1 MKANY
6 YRFLFK
12 NTNDGIMNT
21 GSIVNTKMDERF
33 QFCYLSGAS
42 AENTDNGN
50 GIDESGEEVNGLP
63 EVLDML
69 VIADFEPR
77 YLEKALKLLK
87 NTKAER
93 VLLPKCD
100 EDVRTKLING
110 LSDEENCGQAL
121 ELIKE
126 PEAVLKR
133 EGAVKIYELGEGETF
148 RAEFSGFKVK
158 VSCYGKGENAS
169 LVMYYGPAD
178 KETKDSES
186 MFTVKSFTNDM
197 KCSMCVDGENH
208 HCAMKCCLYN
218 DYDICRRHSEKD
230 CEQYILG
237 TLLLGN
243 VKLEE
248 CGQEILRDF
257 NEEIGGLRVMSVPG
271 GGAKENWDK
280 MFFEKTMEIFNKS
293 NPETAH
299 FKQYFVVPSCKKTSA
314 QTLMDISASDPYH
327 QLVMTSK
334 AYGICASGYLKS
346 RMD

>member
-6 YRFLFK
+6 YRFLFE
-12 NTNDGIMNT
+12 NTNDGIVNT
-21 GSIVNTKMDERF
+21 GSIVDTEKDEKF
-33 QFCYLSGAS
+33 QFCYLSGA
-42 AENTDNGN
+42 AAVKADEGN
-50 GIDESGEEVNGLP
+50 DIDESVEVVNGLP

-69 VIADFEPR
+69 VIADFEPH

-87 NTKAER
+87 KTKAEK

-100 EDVRTKLING
+100 EDVRAKLVKS
-110 LSDEENCGQAL
+110 LSDEEHCDQAI

-148 RAEFSGFKVK
+148 STESSGFKVK

-169 LVMYYGPAD
+169 LVMYYGPAE
-178 KETKDSES
+178 KGTKNLES
-186 MFTVKSFTNDM
+186 MFAVKSFTKEM

-230 CEQYILG
+230 CEQFILG

-248 CGQEILRDF
+248 CGQKILSDF
-257 NEEIGGLRVMSVPG
+257 EEEIGGLRVMSVPN

-280 MFFEKTMEIFNKS
+280 LFFEKTMDIFSKN

-327 QLVMTSK
+327 QLVMTGK
-334 AYGICASGYLKS
+334 VYGICASGYLKS